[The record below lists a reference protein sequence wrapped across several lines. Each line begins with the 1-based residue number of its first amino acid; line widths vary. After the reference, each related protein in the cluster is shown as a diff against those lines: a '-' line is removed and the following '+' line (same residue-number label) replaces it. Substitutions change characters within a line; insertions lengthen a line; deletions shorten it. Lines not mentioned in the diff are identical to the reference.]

1 MVETL
6 LDEEADDAV
15 GVEDE
20 VAAVGVFIADHARV
34 GQRVLSTGR
43 KSGEAH
49 VRRAMSCG
57 VWGRMWTFSEG
68 ISVDTLEGVRGV
80 DTA

>member
-1 MVETL
+1 M
-6 LDEEADDAV
+6 
-15 GVEDE
+15 
-20 VAAVGVFIADHARV
+20 
-34 GQRVLSTGR
+34 LSTGR